1 MRTPIYWT
9 TVTFL
14 MALGCSGLMGYG
26 EEIASADV
34 QSGERFKL
42 DYTPTTD
49 APHQLWIDT
58 KLSWTGSEGHIK
70 GKLKVGKGELMD
82 VDFDHDEAP
91 MGGGRVTLN
100 TVETTRGMS
109 GTVWVMELPASAA
122 GESVTVQ
129 GKWTGD
135 KGTTIEKLRFVVTD

>member
-1 MRTPIYWT
+1 MRTPFYLAT
-9 TVTFL
+9 ATFL
-14 MALGCSGLMGYG
+14 VALGCSGLLGYG
-26 EEIASADV
+26 DEIASADV

-42 DYTPTTD
+42 DYTPRTD

-58 KLSWTGSEGHIK
+58 KLSWTGNEGHIK
-70 GKLKVGKGELMD
+70 GILKVGDGERMD

-91 MGGGRVTLN
+91 MGGARVTLN

-109 GTVWVMELPASAA
+109 GTVWVMELPGSAV

-129 GKWTGD
+129 GKWSGD
-135 KGTTIEKLRFVVTD
+135 QGTTIEKLRFVVTD